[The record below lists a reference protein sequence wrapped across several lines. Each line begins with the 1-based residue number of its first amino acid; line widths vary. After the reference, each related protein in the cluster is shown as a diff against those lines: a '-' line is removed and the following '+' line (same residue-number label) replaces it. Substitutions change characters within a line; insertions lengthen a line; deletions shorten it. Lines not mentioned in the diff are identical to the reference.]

1 MAARPSGDQAPA
13 GELGVSDSHLR
24 RIFRQ
29 DTGMSPTEYQQSIRI
44 NEAKF
49 LLEQGRMSVQEVAR
63 SVGIEDQYYFSR
75 LFKARTGIAPSLWR
89 GV

>member
-1 MAARPSGDQAPA
+1 
-13 GELGVSDSHLR
+13 
-24 RIFRQ
+24 
-29 DTGMSPTEYQQSIRI
+29 MSPTEYQQSIRI